1 MFTKSRRLG
10 NRRVI
15 MWALHN
21 PQTLHRRQLRG
32 LKRRPAA
39 WLGDNITIPGTWDC
53 VTPVPST
60 SPFAHSFA
68 AQVSRKLNLPLKP
81 LLTKQQPL
89 AMSRIPVAFR
99 RRKSRGLMRST
110 PAPARVLL
118 VDDYITTG
126 STVLAA
132 ARALLRN
139 GASRVGAIAWRIA

>member
-1 MFTKSRRLG
+1 MFTKSRWLG
-10 NRRVI
+10 NRRVK

-21 PQTLHRRQLRG
+21 PQTLHRRYLRG
-32 LKRRPAA
+32 LKRRPAPE
-39 WLGDNITIPGTWDC
+39 LEDLTIIGAWDC
-53 VTPVPST
+53 VTPIPST

-68 AQVSRKLNLPLKP
+68 EQVSRKLNLPLKP
-81 LLTKQQPL
+81 LLTKQHTL

-99 RRKSRGLMRST
+99 RGESRGLMRAR

-139 GASRVGAIAWRIA
+139 GASSVG

>member
-1 MFTKSRRLG
+1 MFTKSRWLG
-10 NRRVI
+10 NRRVK
-15 MWALHN
+15 MWALYN
-21 PQTLHRRQLRG
+21 PQTLHRRYLRG

-39 WLGDNITIPGTWDC
+39 ELEGNLTIIGAWDC

-68 AQVSRKLNLPLKP
+68 RQVSRKLNLPLKP
-81 LLTKQQPL
+81 LLTKQHPL

-99 RRKSRGLMRST
+99 RRESRGLMRAH

-139 GASRVGAIAWRIA
+139 GASSVGAIAWRIA